1 MRERP
6 IIMGADSVRAILA
19 GTKSQTRRVV
29 TCLGGNR
36 GGPVTEK
43 TGVLYWRPGE
53 EDPTRWCGCDGLGSL
68 GWVRCPY
75 GVVGDRLWVR
85 EAWAGLDEL
94 ADGTSPDPPQTIGY
108 RADHTAVVF
117 GAGLVPRPADTRH
130 WNWEHSSVR
139 WRPSIHMPRWASRLT
154 LEIASV
160 RVERVQSIT
169 EADARAEGVALGQ
182 RPCSYVGRCNS
193 GRCPAHN
200 YVPAFAALWDSI
212 NGARPGCSWADDP
225 WVFAISFRRL
235 RPGVESAVR
244 AQMGMEGR

>member
-19 GTKSQTRRVV
+19 GTKTQTRRVV
-29 TCLGGNR
+29 KPQPEGI
-36 GGPVTEK
+36 PSDVTWCSGDPHLREYWHPCNDQLSR
-43 TGVLYWRPGE
+43 GVLDAVGPGH
-53 EDPTRWCGCDGLGSL
+53 
-68 GWVRCPY
+68 RCPY

-85 EAWAGLDEL
+85 ETWAGLDEL

-117 GAGLVPRPADTRH
+117 GADLVPRPADTRH

-154 LEIASV
+154 LEITSV

-169 EADARAEGVALGQ
+169 EADARAEGCRVTYGGPLGTAVVADARDQFRG
-182 RPCSYVGRCNS
+182 
-193 GRCPAHN
+193 
-200 YVPAFAALWDSI
+200 LWDSL
-212 NGARPGCSWADDP
+212 NGARPGCSWADSP
-225 WVFAISFRRL
+225 WVWCLSFRRL
-235 RPGVESAVR
+235 PPDVESAVR
-244 AQMGMEGR
+244 AQMGAEGR